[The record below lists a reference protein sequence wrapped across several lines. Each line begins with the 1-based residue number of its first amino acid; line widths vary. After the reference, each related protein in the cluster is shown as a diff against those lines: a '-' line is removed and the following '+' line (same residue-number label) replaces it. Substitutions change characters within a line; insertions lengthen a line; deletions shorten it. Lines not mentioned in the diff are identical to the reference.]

1 MCPACTPRAYCAWQF
16 AGHTS
21 DCLCLSVAPDGPPKI
36 FATGGLDNTVLR
48 LLWLR
53 LPWLY
58 HATRHLM
65 SHSIRHAMDHI
76 MRYLMHHLVPHVPAA
91 AMGLSL
97 SPSYHPP
104 QVRLWDISSGKCVR
118 TFLAKS
124 EVNAICKQY
133 SV

>member
-1 MCPACTPRAYCAWQF
+1 M
-16 AGHTS
+16 H
-21 DCLCLSVAPDGPPKI
+21 
-36 FATGGLDNTVLR
+36 
-48 LLWLR
+48 
-53 LPWLY
+53 

-104 QVRLWDISSGKCVR
+104 GAIVGHLLEQVRAHLPREERSQR
-118 TFLAKS
+118 NL
-124 EVNAICKQY
+124 
-133 SV
+133 